1 MIRKKFGGGRMLPKI
16 GITCHPD
23 YRSGKETVGKHY
35 IKAVEKSGGIPL
47 LLPSTAKKQIV
58 RYHCSLVDGLILAGG
73 VDVDPHYFGEQP
85 IGTEEITPER
95 DWYELYLTKELML
108 LNKPILAVC
117 RGVQVL
123 NIAAG
128 GDIYQ
133 DIDTQVKGVIK
144 HRQQAPMWYGT
155 HNISVTGGSMLE
167 RILKTTEA
175 RVNSLHHQAARKVA
189 AGFQISAVAV
199 DGIIEAVESQEHLF
213 VLGVQWHPER
223 MICRCRHALL
233 LFKTLVEKSVER
245 RDGAS
250 C

>member
-1 MIRKKFGGGRMLPKI
+1 MIRKKPGGENMLPRI

-23 YRSGKETVGKHY
+23 YRTEKETVGKHY

-47 LLPSTAKKQIV
+47 LLPSTADKQII
-58 RYHCSLVDGLILAGG
+58 RYHCGLVDGVILAGG

-85 IGTEEITPER
+85 VGTEEITPER
-95 DWYELYLTKELML
+95 DWYELHLTEELL
-108 LNKPILAVC
+108 QLNKPILAVC

-133 DIDTQVKGVIK
+133 DIYSQVKGAIK

-155 HNISVTGGSMLE
+155 HRISVTGGSLLE
-167 RILKTTEA
+167 KILGTSEV
-175 RVNSLHHQAARKVA
+175 RVNSLHHQAARTVA
-189 AGFQISAVAV
+189 AGFQVSALAV

-223 MICRCRHALL
+223 MIYRSRHALL
-233 LFKTLVEKSVER
+233 LFKTLVEKAVER
-245 RDGAS
+245 RGEAS